1 MQFIEVLKFICVPQ
15 NQGEEAVAAACLFLV
30 GMMILLH

>member
-1 MQFIEVLKFICVPQ
+1 MKAIEVLKFLIVPQ
-15 NQGEEAVAAACLFLV
+15 NQGEEAVAAAALFLV

>member
-1 MQFIEVLKFICVPQ
+1 MQFIEFLKFIVTPQ
-15 NQGEEAVAAACLFLV
+15 NRGEEAVAAAALFLV

>member
-1 MQFIEVLKFICVPQ
+1 MKAIEFFKFVFVPR
-15 NQGEEAVAAACLFLV
+15 NQGEEAVAAASLFLV

>member
-1 MQFIEVLKFICVPQ
+1 MKAIEFLKFIIVPQ
-15 NQGEEAVAAACLFLV
+15 NQGEEAVAAACFFLV

>member
-1 MQFIEVLKFICVPQ
+1 MKAIEFLKFIVTPQ
-15 NQGEEAVAAACLFLV
+15 NKGEEAVAAACLFLL